1 MKNVS
6 SQPDELALWRYG
18 IISSLLHRCDNDPP
32 LYAMIKDLAQ
42 RTYYT
47 PDGKQK
53 SLSDDTI
60 RSYLDR
66 FNAGGITALSNKL
79 RNDQGGTSVPQQLQ
93 TILIDLR
100 KNYPH
105 FTFVRLLRMLIQ
117 NGQWNGVKPSRSSL
131 YRFAVANSLIHAA
144 VEPSKPV
151 RSFEF
156 PFFGDLWSADF
167 LHGPKVRQ
175 GVYLYKSYL
184 HAIID
189 DRTRYIVI
197 ARFHLSENTHCLL
210 DDFMLAIR
218 RFGVPRR
225 LYTDNGAAFRSK
237 HLQTVAAKL
246 GVALPHTPPYT
257 PRGRGKIERF
267 FRTLREGFLNGIA
280 TMTLEQLN
288 TALTQWIQKYNS
300 TVHSMLGMSPL
311 DRKLSDNGPALAQ
324 LAPTRNIDEIFFM
337 EKRCKIASDGC
348 VRFFKKRFEIKNAI
362 VGTELSVYYLPWN
375 QDCIFVGPQKEALKP
390 LDTIHNALRFDKPRR
405 GQFSTT
411 NSGDSNNALS
421 N

>member
-6 SQPDELALWRYG
+6 SQPDDLALWRYG
-18 IISSLLHRCDNDPP
+18 IISPLLHHCDNDPP
-32 LYAMIKDLAQ
+32 LYAMIKELAQ

-53 SLSDDTI
+53 RLSDDTI

-66 FNAGGITALSNKL
+66 YNDGGVTALGNKL
-79 RNDQGGTSVPQQLQ
+79 RNDKGSTSVPQQLQ

-100 KNYPH
+100 NNYPH
-105 FTFVRLLRMLIQ
+105 LTFIRLLRMLIQ
-117 NGQWNGVKPSRSSL
+117 EGQWDGAKPSRSSL
-131 YRFAVANSLIHAA
+131 YRFAVAHALIRTA
-144 VEPSKPV
+144 VEVPTSV

-167 LHGPKVRQ
+167 LHGPKVRH
-175 GVYLYKSYL
+175 GVHLYKAYL
-184 HAIID
+184 LAIID
-189 DRTRYIVI
+189 DATRYIVV
-197 ARFHLSENTHCLL
+197 ARFHLSEDTHCLL

-218 RFGVPRR
+218 RFGVPKR

-246 GVALPHTPPYT
+246 RVSLPHTPPYT

-267 FRTLREGFLNGIA
+267 FRTLREGFLDGIG
-280 TMTLEQLN
+280 TTTLEQLN
-288 TALTQWIQKYNS
+288 RALNQWIQKYNS

-311 DRKLSDNGPALAQ
+311 DRKLTDKGPALAQ
-324 LAPTRNIDEIFFM
+324 IAPTQNIDEIFFM

-348 VRFFKKRFEIKNAI
+348 VRLFKKRFEIKDAV
-362 VGTELSVYYLPWN
+362 VGTEIIVYYLPWN
-375 QDCIFVGPQKEALKP
+375 QDCIFIGPQREAIKP
-390 LDTIHNALRFDKPRR
+390 LDAIHNALRFDKPHR
-405 GQFSTT
+405 GQISTN
-411 NSGDSNNALS
+411 NSGDK
-421 N
+421 